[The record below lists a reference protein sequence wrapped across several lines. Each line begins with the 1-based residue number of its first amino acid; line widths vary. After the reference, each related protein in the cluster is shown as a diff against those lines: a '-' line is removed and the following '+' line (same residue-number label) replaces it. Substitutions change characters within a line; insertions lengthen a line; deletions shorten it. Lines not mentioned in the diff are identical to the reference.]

1 MKKMRI
7 YAANSVFIEVTRRCN
22 MCCAHCL
29 RGDAESID
37 IQEKYIDAFLDS
49 FEKEAYISSLTFTG
63 GEISLNIPAI
73 RYTLKAVKER
83 GIAVGSFYMVTNGKA
98 VDKMADLA
106 MASLEWWNYC
116 DDKDDYSCGL
126 CISSD
131 DFHEA
136 IPYESK
142 SILSG
147 LKYNRNDKVTDFHR
161 ACLLNEGRAKNLD
174 SNIYKKREPCVDK
187 LEYEFSKTGG
197 IDFYSGELY
206 LNAIGDV
213 VSGCD
218 LSYESQKKY
227 RFGNEFFR
235 IPDTKI
241 LRVPLPMLQLTRL
254 GFETLN
260 PVTKEIVNRY
270 CKRIFKL
277 DEHED
282 YFIKTGTYS
291 SKYEFRNAHIH
302 DPKEINEMGEYFLF
316 LNHLTCSMASPL
328 NNTCFYGANTTNE
341 WVLREYIKDKE
352 HNPTIYNGLPL
363 HTEYRVFVDFD
374 ADEVLGISP
383 YWRADVMKG
392 KFKNASTPQERHDYV
407 IYQMHEDI
415 LQSRYDDSARM
426 ILEEIKKILPA
437 VELVGQW
444 SIDVMRNGDD
454 YYIID
459 MALAENS
466 ALNDCVPREKLRPYP
481 QQWLPMAANS

>member
-1 MKKMRI
+1 MRI

-49 FEKEAYISSLTFTG
+49 FEKGAYISSLTFTG

-98 VDKMADLA
+98 VDKMANLA

-174 SNIYKKREPCVDK
+174 SNIYKKREPNVDK

-197 IDFYSGELY
+197 ITINDR
-206 LNAIGDV
+206 
-213 VSGCD
+213 
-218 LSYESQKKY
+218 KY
-227 RFGNEFFR
+227 RYFDSRPLKGKVKTLTVKRDNLGDIYIFVVTQEECNEILPRAGKAVGMDFGLKHFLNLDDGSVIDSPEWYKASLKELQRVQRHISRCKPGSNNRKKAIKELNR
-235 IPDTKI
+235 IYRKI
-241 LRVPLPMLQLTRL
+241 CNQRTDW
-254 GFETLN
+254 F
-260 PVTKEIVNRY
+260 
-270 CKRIFKL
+270 FKL
-277 DEHED
+277 AYQLIADYAIICIED
-282 YFIKTGTYS
+282 LNLNGMQKLWGRKINDIAVGEFVQILEWAASNCGTEVVKIDHFAPS
-291 SKYEFRNAHIH
+291 SKCCSRCGYIYRELTLKQRRWDCPSCGTHHERDVNAA
-302 DPKEINEMGEYFLF
+302 INICRMGL
-316 LNHLTCSMASPL
+316 
-328 NNTCFYGANTTNE
+328 
-341 WVLREYIKDKE
+341 V
-352 HNPTIYNGLPL
+352 
-363 HTEYRVFVDFD
+363 
-374 ADEVLGISP
+374 
-383 YWRADVMKG
+383 
-392 KFKNASTPQERHDYV
+392 
-407 IYQMHEDI
+407 QMG
-415 LQSRYDDSARM
+415 Y
-426 ILEEIKKILPA
+426 PA
-437 VELVGQW
+437 
-444 SIDVMRNGDD
+444 
-454 YYIID
+454 
-459 MALAENS
+459 
-466 ALNDCVPREKLRPYP
+466 
-481 QQWLPMAANS
+481 